1 MLHSPAPG
9 PLSLEALHDRF
20 LAILS
25 RIRLHGCV
33 YFRHLRPDR
42 RQEAVAE
49 MIALSWKWF
58 VRLARRDKDASRFPT
73 ALASFAARAV
83 RSGRRLCGQERSKDV
98 LSSLAQQQHGFTLS
112 SIPDGS
118 TLSGNV
124 FDEALRDNTQSPPAE
139 QVAFRLDFP
148 AWLLTLSDRDRRV
161 IADLMLGERTLDV
174 AEKYGMSAGRVSQ
187 LRREF
192 MADWRRFIG
201 EMG

>member
-1 MLHSPAPG
+1 MPHSPAPD
-9 PLSLEALHDRF
+9 PLSLEALHGRF

-33 YFRHLRPDR
+33 YFRHLRSDR

-49 MIALSWKWF
+49 MVALSWMWF
-58 VRLARRDKDASRFPT
+58 VRLARRDKDASQFPAT
-73 ALASFAARAV
+73 LASFAARAV

-98 LSSLAQQQHGFTLS
+98 LSSLAQQRHGFTLS

-118 TLSGNV
+118 TLSGSV
-124 FDEALRDNTQSPPAE
+124 FDDALRDNTQSPPDE

-148 AWLLTLSDRDRRV
+148 AWLLTLTERDRRV

-174 AEKYGMSAGRVSQ
+174 ADKYGMSAGRVSQ

-201 EMG
+201 EAG

>member
-1 MLHSPAPG
+1 MPHRPTSG

-33 YFRHLRPDR
+33 YFHHLRPDR

-58 VRLARRDKDASRFPT
+58 VRLARRDKDASRFPA

-192 MADWRRFIG
+192 LVDWRRFNG

>member
-1 MLHSPAPG
+1 MPHSPAPG

-25 RIRLHGCV
+25 RIRLHGLV

-42 RQEAVAE
+42 RQDAVAE
-49 MIALSWKWF
+49 MVALSWRWF

-98 LSSLAQQQHGFTLS
+98 LSSLAQQRHGFTLS